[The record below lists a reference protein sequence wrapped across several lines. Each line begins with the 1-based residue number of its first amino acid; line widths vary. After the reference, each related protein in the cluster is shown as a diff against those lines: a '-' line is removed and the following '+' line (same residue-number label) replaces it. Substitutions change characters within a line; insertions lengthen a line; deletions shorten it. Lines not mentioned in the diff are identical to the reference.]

1 MGGWVAA
8 RVSAHLGA
16 GPASSKMDAMS
27 ATPRPSDAAQNFS
40 RPGALDLSNLAA
52 SAPAPASTGTPAAA
66 GAYVVPVTETSFDAV
81 VRMSV
86 EHPVVLEL
94 TSPSATGADQLSRDL
109 TELSDAAA
117 GAWLLGRIDVDAEPR
132 IAQALGVQ
140 AVPTVVAV
148 IGGQLAPLFQGTKP
162 KAEIAMYLDEVVRVA
177 ASSGVVGR
185 AKPAAAPAGDTA
197 AEPAVDPK
205 YAAADQA
212 MAEGRFDDAVVE
224 FDKVLAQSP
233 GDTEATTGR
242 AQAALLARSLGF
254 DAEKVVTQAAAK
266 PDDIAAQ
273 LDAADLEVIQ
283 GDPTAAF
290 NRILQLIRENTGDE
304 REQLRLRLLELFETV
319 GRTDPAVLKARRQL
333 SSALF

>member
-1 MGGWVAA
+1 
-8 RVSAHLGA
+8 
-16 GPASSKMDAMS
+16 MS
-27 ATPRPSDAAQNFS
+27 ATPHPLAGGQAAAAAQNFS
-40 RPGALDLSNLAA
+40 RPGAIDLSSLA
-52 SAPAPASTGTPAAA
+52 SASQQPPASGGANAAP
-66 GAYVVPVTETSFDAV
+66 GAYVVPVGEASFDAV

-94 TSPSATGADQLSRDL
+94 TSAQATGAEQLSRDL
-109 TELSDAAA
+109 TELSDAAG
-117 GAWLLGRIDVDAEPR
+117 GAWLLGRVDVDAEPR

-162 KAEIAMYLDEVVRVA
+162 KAEIAMYLDEVLRVA
-177 ASSGVVGR
+177 ASNGVVGR
-185 AKPAAAPAGDTA
+185 ARPAAAPAGDAA
-197 AEPAVDPK
+197 AEPAADPK

-212 MAEGRFDDAVVE
+212 MSEGRFDDAVAE

-242 AQAALLARSLGF
+242 AQAALLARSMGF
-254 DAEKVVTQAAAK
+254 DPQQVVADAAAR

-273 LDAADLEVIQ
+273 LDAADLELIQ
-283 GDPTAAF
+283 GDPAAAF
-290 NRILQLIRENTGDE
+290 DRILQLIRENTGEE
-304 REQLRLRLLELFETV
+304 REQLRVRLLELFETV
-319 GRTDPAVLKARRQL
+319 GRSDPAVLKARRQL